1 MAVEDSTPKA
11 HEKYTTERLMALTD
25 GVIAI
30 ALTLLVLGIDIP
42 GDHDFS
48 QSGLKLFLIQLEPG
62 LLAYATSFIVITVYW
77 TIHQRIYS
85 VLSYTNSAIV
95 LINIVFLFSISLIP
109 FLAKIKSIY
118 KFDSLV
124 VVLYTTAHIFTGLIL
139 FGTWKYFLGNPD
151 LLKFTIDPKKANFVS
166 WSILVIPLISLMAIA
181 LSFVDVHIA
190 TYLFFTIPILFI
202 YLFQKSKPLF

>member
-1 MAVEDSTPKA
+1 MLPKDPAPKA
-11 HEKYTTERLMALTD
+11 HERYNTDRLMALTD

-42 GDHDFS
+42 SGHDFS
-48 QSGLKLFLIQLEPG
+48 QSGLELFLIQLEPG

-85 VLSYTNSAIV
+85 VVAFTNSTIV
-95 LINIVFLFSISLIP
+95 LINIVFLFSISLFP
-109 FLAKIKSIY
+109 FLAKMKSMY

-124 VVLYTTAHIFTGLIL
+124 VVIYATAHIFTGLIL
-139 FGTWKYFLGNPD
+139 FVLWKYFLGNPE
-151 LLKFTIDPKKANFVS
+151 LLKYTIESKKVNLVS
-166 WSILVIPLISLMAIA
+166 WSILVIPLISLLAIG
-181 LSFVDVHIA
+181 LSFINVHIA
-190 TYLFFTIPILFI
+190 TYLFFVIPIPFI